1 MRGCS
6 SLAARKKEFECWL
19 HSKQARGEARRF
31 EVEAKVDDAQEGLE
45 CHLDVETRLEP
56 DLRLITK

>member
-31 EVEAKVDDAQEGLE
+31 EAKVDDAQEGLE
-45 CHLDVETRLEP
+45 CHLDVESRLGP
-56 DLRLITK
+56 DLRLIIK